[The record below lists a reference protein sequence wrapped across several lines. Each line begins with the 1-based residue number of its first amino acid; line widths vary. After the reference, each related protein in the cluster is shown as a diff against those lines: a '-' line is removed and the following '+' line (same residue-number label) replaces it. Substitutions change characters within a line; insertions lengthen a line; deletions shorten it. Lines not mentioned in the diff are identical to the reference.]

1 VGGGVFGNLMIIGVE
16 TMILMMMILTQQKN
30 LKERREAGEGED
42 NFNCCI
48 LFCFMYFTYM
58 H

>member
-1 VGGGVFGNLMIIGVE
+1 MIP
-16 TMILMMMILTQQKN
+16 MMMILTQQKN

-48 LFCFMYFTYM
+48 FLHFVLFYVFYI
-58 H
+58 HALNV